1 MFKLRRR
8 TVAATAASD
17 QPFCGMCGMTARV
30 DATTGRC
37 ALGHRVLSPGTI
49 IPPVEAVVV
58 DEPTVALEPV
68 AAYDATMPFETMPV
82 HEPVLPDYDAA
93 VTAYVDEPAGGY
105 AGEGLYEAYQSADA
119 AGRTV
124 TWEDVVA
131 PPATDGGGIYED
143 YLTWD
148 EPASGF
154 SSLDVDT
161 AELPIAQEPDAEDDA
176 PVAPALHPIS
186 SDLLD
191 ELDDAAHARRRAVG
205 TIGATLGASAIAFA
219 SIAVL
224 PF

>member
-8 TVAATAASD
+8 TVAEAAVSNL
-17 QPFCGMCGMTARV
+17 PFCAMCGTAIRV
-30 DATTGRC
+30 DAASGRC
-37 ALGHRVLSPGTI
+37 ALGHRVVVPATTLPASAEA
-49 IPPVEAVVV
+49 PPAADTALVEPAYEVT
-58 DEPTVALEPV
+58 P
-68 AAYDATMPFETMPV
+68 AYDVTGYGG
-82 HEPVLPDYDAA
+82 YDA
-93 VTAYVDEPAGGY
+93 VTAYVDEHAGGI

-131 PPATDGGGIYED
+131 PSTGTSGVYDD

-148 EPASGF
+148 EPASGS

-161 AELPIAQEPDAEDDA
+161 AELP
-176 PVAPALHPIS
+176 VADETAAAGDESPAFMPLPGG
-186 SDLLD
+186 DLLD
-191 ELDDAAHARRRAVG
+191 ELDEAAYARRRTAG
-205 TIGATLGASAIAFA
+205 TIGATVGFSALAFA

>member
-8 TVAATAASD
+8 TVAATAVSD
-17 QPFCGMCGMTARV
+17 LPFCAMCGTTIRV
-30 DATTGRC
+30 DAASGRC
-37 ALGHRVLSPGTI
+37 ALGHRVAVVDAPLVAVADDTAVLE
-49 IPPVEAVVV
+49 PVEAYEVTTAF
-58 DEPTVALEPV
+58 EAPSFEAPV
-68 AAYDATMPFETMPV
+68 YESP
-82 HEPVLPDYDAA
+82 
-93 VTAYVDEPAGGY
+93 VTAYVDEPGAGI

-131 PPATDGGGIYED
+131 PPATEGGGVYDD

-148 EPASGF
+148 EPVSGF

-161 AELPIAQEPDAEDDA
+161 DELPVAEIVEEPVADAADA
-176 PVAPALHPIS
+176 PAYNPLPA
-186 SDLLD
+186 DLLG
-191 ELDDAAHARRRAVG
+191 ELDDEDAAHARRRAVG
-205 TIGATLGASAIAFA
+205 TIGATVGFSALAFA